1 MSSLR
6 ARGWG
11 RGETNRCAI
20 SSIRER
26 GTHTHTHRERRGIMF
41 SKSILLRPGLPQI
54 SESLSLKN
62 WSIRCT
68 NTVYCLEHNMIYLHP
83 SPLQSKQSA
92 IAFGHGLISSG
103 PEEHRPQHL
112 YRSHR
117 PDQLLPNLPPSLFY
131 SFISLSPALLLPKS
145 RCPIWRFGLFVERAR
160 REGGENQCEIPE
172 RLNGPFFLHSP
183 RPVKLETK
191 EHRRPTP
198 ASSSL

>member
-68 NTVYCLEHNMIYLHP
+68 YKYRVLFGSRYDLFAPQPPPKQAISNCIWTWSDLRWTGRT
-83 SPLQSKQSA
+83 SPPTFVQISQARPALPQS
-92 IAFGHGLISSG
+92 
-103 PEEHRPQHL
+103 
-112 YRSHR
+112 
-117 PDQLLPNLPPSLFY
+117 PSLPFLFFHF
-131 SFISLSPALLLPKS
+131 SFPRSFTAQISLSHLE
-145 RCPIWRFGLFVERAR
+145 IWAVRRASEE
-160 REGGENQCEIPE
+160 REGGGEKINAK
-172 RLNGPFFLHSP
+172 FLSG
-183 RPVKLETK
+183 
-191 EHRRPTP
+191 
-198 ASSSL
+198 